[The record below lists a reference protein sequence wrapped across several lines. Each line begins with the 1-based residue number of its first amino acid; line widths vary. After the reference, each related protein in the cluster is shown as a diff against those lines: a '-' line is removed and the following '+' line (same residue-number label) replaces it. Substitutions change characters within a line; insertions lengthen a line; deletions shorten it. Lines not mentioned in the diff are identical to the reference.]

1 MNAIDILKEG
11 FGYVSFIYSDSSKLV
26 FRTTLNTQL
35 LLKEGVTI
43 KSNELYDFDRK
54 KKFTIPSNV
63 KINISKEFPEISEV
77 DRFANLYL

>member
-1 MNAIDILKEG
+1 MSAIDILKEG
-11 FGYVSFIYSDSSKLV
+11 FGYVSFVYSDSSKLV

-54 KKFTIPSNV
+54 KKFIIPSNV

-77 DRFANLYL
+77 DRFANLYM